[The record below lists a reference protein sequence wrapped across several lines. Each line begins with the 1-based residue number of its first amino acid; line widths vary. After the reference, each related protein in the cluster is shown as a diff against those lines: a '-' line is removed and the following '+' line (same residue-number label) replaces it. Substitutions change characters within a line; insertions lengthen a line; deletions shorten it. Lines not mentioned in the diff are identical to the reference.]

1 MPDSTHPASD
11 NPFASDPAQ
20 PGPLDGIRVI
30 DLTRVLAGPFCA
42 MLLGD
47 MGADVI
53 KVEQQGRGD
62 DTRAWG
68 PPFVG
73 EESAYYLGANRNK
86 RGITLNLKEPE
97 ARDILAALLRE
108 ADVVIDNFKMG
119 TMARFGFDDAWYEA
133 NAPQIVRASILGYG
147 STGPRAGAPGY
158 DFLLQAESGLMSI
171 TGEADG
177 DPMKLGVAI
186 VDLCTGMLAMST
198 VLAGLQARSRTG
210 RGQAA
215 EVSLYDTG
223 VTLLANVAANFLAS
237 GRAAGRYGNGHPNI
251 VPYNAY
257 PTRDGMIALSVGN
270 DMQFRTFCEA
280 VGHPEWADDPKFAR
294 NRDRVENRGA
304 CDGMIADLLRKDD
317 TQVWLD
323 RLLAAKVSCAPI
335 NTVEQALTAAHT
347 VARGLV
353 TTVEH
358 ATEGEISI
366 PGTPFRFSRD
376 PAAVRRA
383 PPTLGQHTEE
393 ILGGLLGKSPD
404 EIAALREKGVI

>member
-1 MPDSTHPASD
+1 MTE
-11 NPFASDPAQ
+11 NTK
-20 PGPLDGIRVI
+20 PGALDGLRVV

-47 MGADVI
+47 MGADII
-53 KVEQQGRGD
+53 KVEQPGRGD

-86 RGITLNLKEPE
+86 RGMTLNLKHE
-97 ARDILAALLRE
+97 DGQNILAELLKT
-108 ADVVIDNFKMG
+108 ADIVIDNFKLG
-119 TMARFGFDDAWYEA
+119 TMAKFGFDDAWYDA
-133 NAPQIVRASILGYG
+133 NAPKIVRCSILGYG
-147 STGPRAGAPGY
+147 STGPRAGLPGY

-186 VDLCTGMLAMST
+186 VDLCTGLYALSTILA
-198 VLAGLQARSRTG
+198 AINARHRTG
-210 RGQAA
+210 FGQAV

-223 VTLLANVAANFLAS
+223 VSLLANVAANFLAS
-237 GRAAGRYGNGHPNI
+237 GNAAGRYGNGHPNI

-257 PTRDGMIALSVGN
+257 PTGDGMIALSIGN
-270 DMQFRTFCEA
+270 DTQFATFCRA
-280 VGHPEWADDPKFAR
+280 VGHPEWSDDKRFAR

-304 CDGMIADLLRKDD
+304 CDGMIADLFR
-317 TQVWLD
+317 TNTTEAWLEK
-323 RLLAAKVSCAPI
+323 LLAASVSCAPI

-353 TTVEH
+353 TTADH
-358 ATEGEISI
+358 TTEGEIKI
-366 PGTPFRFSRD
+366 PGIPFRFSRD
-376 PAAVRRA
+376 PAAIRRA
-383 PPTLGQHTEE
+383 PPLLGEHTDAVLSE
-393 ILGGLLGKSPD
+393 LGKSPD
-404 EIAALREKGVI
+404 EIAALRKAGAI

>member
-1 MPDSTHPASD
+1 MTETTR
-11 NPFASDPAQ
+11 
-20 PGPLDGIRVI
+20 PGPLDGIRIV

-53 KVEQQGRGD
+53 KVEQPGRGD

-73 EESAYYLGANRNK
+73 EEAAYFLGANRNK
-86 RGITLNLKEPE
+86 RGMTLDLKNE
-97 ARDILAALLRE
+97 AAREVLADLLRG
-108 ADVVIDNFKMG
+108 ADVVIDNFKLG

-133 NAPQIVRASILGYG
+133 NAPQIVRATILGYG
-147 STGPRAGAPGY
+147 STGPRAGLPGY

-186 VDLCTGMLAMST
+186 VDLCTGMYAMST
-198 VLAGLQARSRTG
+198 ILAALQARHRTG
-210 RGQAA
+210 EGQYC

-223 VTLLANVAANFLAS
+223 VSLLANVAANFLAS
-237 GRAAGRYGNGHPNI
+237 GKPAGRYGNGHPNI

-270 DMQFRTFCEA
+270 DGQFRTFCEA
-280 VGHPEWADDPKFAR
+280 IGHPEWPEDPRFAR

-304 CDGMIADLLRKDD
+304 CDGMISDLLRKDD
-317 TQVWLD
+317 TQAWLTK
-323 RLLAAKVSCAPI
+323 LQAAGVSCAPI
-335 NTVEQALTAAHT
+335 NTVDQALNAEHT
-347 VARGLV
+347 IARGLV
-353 TTVEH
+353 AH
-358 ATEGEISI
+358 AMHSTEGEIAL
-366 PGTPFRFSRD
+366 PGIPFRFSKD
-376 PAAVRRA
+376 QASIRRA
-383 PPTLGQHTEE
+383 PP
-393 ILGGLLGKSPD
+393 LLGEHTD
-404 EIAALREKGVI
+404 EVLKEIGRTDADIAKLREAGAI